1 MSTAAE
7 AVEVAHL
14 HAPVATHSL
23 WKRVLRNPMT
33 LVPLIVLGVI
43 VLAGVFGR
51 VLAPH
56 DPNATDIGNSLASP
70 SGDQLAGHRQRRT

>member
-43 VLAGVFGR
+43 VLAGVLAR
-51 VLAPH
+51 VIAPH
-56 DPNATDIGNSLASP
+56 DPNATDIGNALASP